1 MNSYLQLFLNGIQSG
16 AKAAG
21 KCTVVALT
29 SALPREGVSYVTE
42 SFAVELAQRTGKR
55 TLIADAGNLH
65 RADMLHYSQVA
76 KFCSQ
81 TNVPQLYVFSPD
93 DNSAK
98 TESAEKTEKTRQLQ
112 PRNRKS
118 ELEQGLDN
126 LQTLRFVFDYVFL
139 DCSALQTADT
149 AALFAPSVDG
159 VVVVVEAERT
169 RKEQVRNAMNTI
181 ETAKGNLLGCV
192 LNKRRYSIP
201 QWIYS
206 RL

>member
-16 AKAAG
+16 AKVAG

-55 TLIADAGNLH
+55 TLIADAGNLQ

-126 LQTLRFVFDYVFL
+126 LQTLRFVFEYVFL
-139 DCSALQTADT
+139 DCSALQTSDT

>member
-1 MNSYLQLFLNGIQSG
+1 MNSYLQLFLNGIQTGGKVS
-16 AKAAG
+16 G

-29 SALPREGVSYVTE
+29 SAMPQEGVSYVTQ

-55 TLIADAGNLH
+55 TLIADASNLQ
-65 RADMLHYSQVA
+65 RADMLHYNQVA

-81 TNVPQLYVFSPD
+81 TNVPQLYVFSTEH
-93 DNSAK
+93 K
-98 TESAEKTEKTRQLQ
+98 TEETETTQQLQ
-112 PRNRKS
+112 PKNRKS
-118 ELEQGLDN
+118 ELEQGLEN

-139 DCSALQTADT
+139 DCAALQTSDT
-149 AALFAPSVDG
+149 AALFAPAVDG

-169 RKEQVRNAMNTI
+169 RKEQVRNALNAI

>member
-1 MNSYLQLFLNGIQSG
+1 MNSYLQLFLNGIQSVNNTS
-16 AKAAG
+16 G

-29 SALPREGVSYVTE
+29 SATPQEGVSYVTE
-42 SFAVELAQRTGKR
+42 SFAVELARRTGKR
-55 TLIADAGNLH
+55 TLIADADNLQQ
-65 RADMLHYSQVA
+65 ADMLQYNQVA

-81 TNVPQLYVFSPD
+81 TNVPNLYVFSHD
-93 DNSAK
+93 GEK
-98 TESAEKTEKTRQLQ
+98 KEAEITQHLQ
-112 PRNRKS
+112 PKS
-118 ELEQGLDN
+118 RRGGLEQGLDN

-139 DCSALQTADT
+139 DCSALNTSDA

-169 RKEQVRNAMNTI
+169 RKEQVRNALKTI

-201 QWIYS
+201 KWIYS
-206 RL
+206 KL

>member
-16 AKAAG
+16 AKVAG

-29 SALPREGVSYVTE
+29 SALPPEGVSYVTE

-55 TLIADAGNLH
+55 TLIADAGNLQ

-93 DNSAK
+93 DKIGKTEKTGK
-98 TESAEKTEKTRQLQ
+98 TESAHHLQ
-112 PRNRKS
+112 SKSRKS

-139 DCSALQTADT
+139 DCSALQTSDT

-169 RKEQVRNAMNTI
+169 RKEQVHNAMNTI

>member
-1 MNSYLQLFLNGIQSG
+1 MNSYLQIILNGIPSSS
-16 AKAAG
+16 KASG

-29 SALPREGVSYVTE
+29 SAMPQEGVSYITQ
-42 SFAVELAQRTGKR
+42 SFAVELARRTGKR
-55 TLIADAGNLH
+55 TLIADAGNLQQV
-65 RADMLHYSQVA
+65 DMFHHNRVA
-76 KFCSQ
+76 KFCPP
-81 TNVPQLYVFSPD
+81 TDVPNLYVLSPD
-93 DNSAK
+93 NETVEA
-98 TESAEKTEKTRQLQ
+98 ESNQRLQ
-112 PRNRKS
+112 PKNRKS
-118 ELEQGLDN
+118 ELEQGLEN

-139 DCSALQTADT
+139 DCSALKKSDA

-169 RKEQVRNAMNTI
+169 KKEQVRNALNTI
-181 ETAKGNLLGCV
+181 ETANGNLLGCV

>member
-1 MNSYLQLFLNGIQSG
+1 MNSYLQLFLSGIQTDG
-16 AKAAG
+16 KASG

-29 SALPREGVSYVTE
+29 SAMPQEGVSYVTQ
-42 SFAVELAQRTGKR
+42 SFAVELAKRTGKR
-55 TLIADAGNLH
+55 TLIADAGSLQQ
-65 RADMLHYSQVA
+65 ADMFHYNQVA

-81 TNVPQLYVFSPD
+81 TNVKNLYVLSSD
-93 DNSAK
+93 ENKA
-98 TESAEKTEKTRQLQ
+98 ESAQQLQ
-112 PRNRKS
+112 PVKRKS
-118 ELEQGLDN
+118 EFEQGLDN

-139 DCSALQTADT
+139 DCSALKTSDA
-149 AALFAPSVDG
+149 AALFASEVEG

-169 RKEQVRNAMNTI
+169 RKEQVQNALKTI

>member
-1 MNSYLQLFLNGIQSG
+1 MNSYLQLFLSGIQTG
-16 AKAAG
+16 GKASG

-29 SALPREGVSYVTE
+29 SAMPQEGVSFVTQ
-42 SFAVELAQRTGKR
+42 SFAVELANRTGKR
-55 TLIADAGNLH
+55 TLIADANSLQQ
-65 RADMLHYSQVA
+65 ADMFHYDQVA

-81 TNVPQLYVFSPD
+81 TNVKNLYVLSS
-93 DNSAK
+93 DNQNKA
-98 TESAEKTEKTRQLQ
+98 ESTQQLQ
-112 PRNRKS
+112 PVKKRKS
-118 ELEQGLDN
+118 EFEQGLDN

-139 DCSALQTADT
+139 DCSSLKTSDT
-149 AALFAPSVDG
+149 AALFASAVEG

-169 RKEQVRNAMNTI
+169 RKEQVQNALKTI

-192 LNKRRYSIP
+192 LNKRRYAIP

>member
-1 MNSYLQLFLNGIQSG
+1 MNSQLQLFLNNIPRGNKTS
-16 AKAAG
+16 G

-29 SALPREGVSYVTE
+29 SAMPQEGVSYVTQ

-55 TLIADAGNLH
+55 TVIADAGKLQEV
-65 RADMLHYSQVA
+65 DMLHYSQVA

-81 TNVPQLYVFSPD
+81 TDVPNLYVLSPAD
-93 DNSAK
+93 
-98 TESAEKTEKTRQLQ
+98 KTEKDGESTQQLKTRK
-112 PRNRKS
+112 NRKS
-118 ELEQGLDN
+118 ELEQGLEN

-139 DCSALQTADT
+139 DCSALKTSDN
-149 AALFAPSVDG
+149 AALFAPAVDG

-169 RKEQVRNAMNTI
+169 RKEQVRNALNTI
-181 ETAKGNLLGCV
+181 ETANGNLLGCV

>member
-1 MNSYLQLFLNGIQSG
+1 MNSYLQLFLNGIQAGGKTS
-16 AKAAG
+16 G

-29 SALPREGVSYVTE
+29 SAVPQEGVSYVTQ

-55 TLIADAGNLH
+55 TLIAEANNLQQV
-65 RADMLHYSQVA
+65 DMLHYNQVS

-81 TNVPQLYVFSPD
+81 TNVPNLYVFSPVD
-93 DNSAK
+93 E
-98 TESAEKTEKTRQLQ
+98 TEEKEKNIQQLQ
-112 PRNRKS
+112 PKNRKS
-118 ELEQGLDN
+118 ELEQGLEN
-126 LQTLRFVFDYVFL
+126 LQTLRFVFDYVLL
-139 DCSALQTADT
+139 DCSALKTSDT

-169 RKEQVRNAMNTI
+169 RKEQVRNALNTI
-181 ETAKGNLLGCV
+181 ETANGNLLGCV

-201 QWIYS
+201 QWIYA